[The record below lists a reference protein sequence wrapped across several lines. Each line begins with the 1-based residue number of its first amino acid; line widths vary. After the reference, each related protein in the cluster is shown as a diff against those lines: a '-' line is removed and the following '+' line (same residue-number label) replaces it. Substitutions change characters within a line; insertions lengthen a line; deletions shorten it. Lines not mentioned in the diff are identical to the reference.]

1 MTSLPLAAELVGTTP
16 LGTVILLLSLA
27 ITGAWLYRIYS

>member
-1 MTSLPLAAELVGTTP
+1 MNPLPLTAELVGNTP

>member
-1 MTSLPLAAELVGTTP
+1 MTSLPLTADLVGTTP
-16 LGTVILLLSLA
+16 LGTVVLVLSLA

>member
-1 MTSLPLAAELVGTTP
+1 MTSLPLAADLVGSTP
-16 LGTVILLLSLA
+16 LGTIVLVAALA